1 MYENKIIKY
10 RLEIKNTSPLVIGN
24 GEDGIEGIQMQ
35 NGHAKIPA
43 TSMAGIFRNDLSKSK
58 IYASLYE
65 AIYLEKQQ
73 GLEKTLK
80 RNEKRRQSMMSLEDS
95 FTKNKIDT
103 EFHIGKRTN
112 IRIDP
117 MTGAAQEKKL
127 FDTFYIQPGQIFE
140 LELEFRKVKQDNLSV
155 NSEEF
160 KNIDDDNLFK
170 QAEQAFDTFIEKLH
184 LGDAVIGAGG
194 NKGFGRFEVIKL
206 SKTNYNFMNKK
217 DLEKYINNESLPYE
231 NYVPL
236 KEKTYALNEF
246 VVEMICPQGMII
258 KDKILTKDGNKWIDS
273 FRENKDLGYKIPAS
287 TLKGLARGYCESLD
301 ENEELVNFIFG
312 SEESKGK
319 IKFSDIDI
327 KENQELRKHRISID
341 RFTGG
346 ARKGAMVNEILVTWT
361 KPVKWRIDFSEIEA
375 ERLEETKTIILKMIR
390 ALSLGQLR
398 IGSGSSVGYG
408 RMEITKINVFE
419 SEDGR

>member
-35 NGHAKIPA
+35 NEHAKIPA
-43 TSMAGIFRNDLSKSK
+43 TSLAGIFRNELSKSRT
-58 IYASLYE
+58 YASLYE

-73 GLEKTLK
+73 GLEKVLK
-80 RNEKRRQSMMSLEDS
+80 RNEKRRQSLMSIEDS
-95 FTKNKIDT
+95 FTKNKIDV
-103 EFHIGKRTN
+103 ELNVGKRTN
-112 IRIDP
+112 ICIDP

-140 LELEFRKVKQDNLSV
+140 LEVEFRKVKQDNLSV
-155 NSEEF
+155 NSEEY
-160 KNIDDDNLFK
+160 KNTEDDNLFK

-184 LGDAVIGAGG
+184 LGDAVIGAYG

-206 SKTNYNFMNKK
+206 SKTNYNFMDKK
-217 DLEKYINNESLPYE
+217 DLEKYINNESSPYE
-231 NYVPL
+231 NYMPP
-236 KEKTYALNEF
+236 KEKTYDLDEF

-258 KDKILTKDGNKWIDS
+258 KDKVLTENGNKWAYS
-273 FRENKDLGYKIPAS
+273 FRENKDSSYKIPAS

-301 ENEELVNFIFG
+301 ADAELVKLIFG

-319 IKFSDIDI
+319 IKFSDIEI
-327 KENQELRKHRISID
+327 KENRQLKKHRISID

-361 KPVKWRIDFSEIEA
+361 KPVEWRIDFSEIDQNSVEDA
-375 ERLEETKTIILKMIR
+375 KIIILKMIR

-408 RMEITKINVFE
+408 RMEITKMNVFE
-419 SEDGR
+419 N

>member
-10 RLEIKNTSPLVIGN
+10 RLEIKNISPLVIGN

-43 TSMAGIFRNDLSKSK
+43 TSLAGIFRNDLSKSK
-58 IYASLYE
+58 AYESLYE

-95 FTKNKIDT
+95 FTKNKIDA

-140 LELEFRKVKQDNLSV
+140 LELEFRKVKQDNLSAK
-155 NSEEF
+155 SEEF

-206 SKTNYNFMNKK
+206 SKTNYNFMNKN

-231 NYVPL
+231 NYVPP

-258 KDKILTKDGNKWIDS
+258 KDKILTKDKRKWIDS
-273 FRENKDLGYKIPAS
+273 FRENKNLGYRIPSS
-287 TLKGLARGYCESLD
+287 TLKGLVRGYCESLD

-361 KPVKWRIDFSEIEA
+361 KPVKWRIDFSEIDS

-390 ALSLGQLR
+390 ALSLGKLR